1 MRPQRPK
8 LRSSEH
14 DLLGAAKAGSLK
26 ELQRALARGAA
37 VDATDRDK
45 ATPLVHASAGG
56 HLALVRLLLER
67 GAQANHKCLGGNTA
81 LSFAAYNG
89 HEEVVRE
96 LLEAGAQVNATIMT
110 PAGNVPVLVYAAAKG
125 YRGVVELFL
134 KHGATLNPKK
144 AEVLPLQMTAE
155 TTNME
160 MVSYLLSAGADVN
173 ARQDLCGYTSLIK
186 AASKS
191 TVEMVRLLIEAGADV
206 DARDKIGMTALM
218 IAARRGDQEIV
229 KELLASGAD
238 ARIAYEDPNGKR
250 TALDMARE
258 CDRSKVA
265 RLLEKWQEVTPRQTP
280 VAARASVVV
289 AQPGAGRGR
298 RTGV

>member
-1 MRPQRPK
+1 M
-8 LRSSEH
+8 
-14 DLLGAAKAGSLK
+14 
-26 ELQRALARGAA
+26 
-37 VDATDRDK
+37 DATDRDK